1 MGANPDLHGHI
12 EVGARYYD
20 GRTSGFSAVRLSFG
34 RSGRVTLSGKGR
46 QANYGLD
53 ELLISSRIG
62 DTPRLIGLPDG
73 GKCEVADNNVIDRV
87 LKSQSGIRGRWLN
100 QLENHTLFILVA
112 VAVTI
117 ASSIATVQYG
127 IPWLAER
134 TAYALPQSIDRK
146 LGQGTLNILDRSLF
160 SESTLDQATQSRL
173 VGRFAE
179 MTATLPA
186 GDTYQL
192 LFRAGTNIGANA
204 LALPSG
210 IIVMTDELVAASE
223 NDEELVAILAHE
235 IGHLEHR
242 HSIRMAMQSS
252 SVALII
258 AVISGDVVSSSSLL
272 VALPTALIH
281 TSYSQDFEAEADDYA
296 WQYLTD
302 SGIPTTAFASILTR
316 IAGGSGGSIFSKY
329 LSTHPG
335 TMERVQRFEQ
345 E

>member
-1 MGANPDLHGHI
+1 MESNPGLHGNI

-34 RSGRVTLSGKGR
+34 QSGRVNLSGAGMH
-46 QANYGLD
+46 ADYEFD
-53 ELLISSRIG
+53 ELVISNRIG

-73 GKCEVADNNVIDRV
+73 GKCEVTDNGVIDRV
-87 LKSQSGIRGRWLN
+87 LKSKTGNRGGW
-100 QLENHTLFILVA
+100 QHHIENHALFILVA

-117 ASSIATVQYG
+117 ASSIATVRYG

-134 TAYALPQSIDRK
+134 AAYALPQSIDRK

-160 SESTLDQATQSRL
+160 SESTLEQATQTRL
-173 VGRFAE
+173 VGRFTE

-186 GDTYQL
+186 GATYQL

-210 IIVMTDELVAASE
+210 IIVMTDELVVASE

-272 VALPTALIH
+272 VALPTVLIH

-302 SGIPTTAFASILTR
+302 SGIPTMAFASILTR
-316 IAGGSGGSIFSKY
+316 IAGNSSGSIFSKY

-335 TMERVQRFEQ
+335 TMKRVHRFEQ